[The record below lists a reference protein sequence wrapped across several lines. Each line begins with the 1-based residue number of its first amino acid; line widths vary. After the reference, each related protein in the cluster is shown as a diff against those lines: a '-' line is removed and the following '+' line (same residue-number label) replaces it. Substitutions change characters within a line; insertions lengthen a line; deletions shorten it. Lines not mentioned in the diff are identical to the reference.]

1 MCAITDGNGWYDT
14 KQTKWRQPK
23 SCVIDY
29 FDRVIIQRQ
38 RGAVG
43 EIYTNNTLHYAS
55 ACTEAHC
62 GAAALRRPQTRS
74 ENKTSVSGAVAT
86 GFDKRGYCA
95 NAGSGSTQ
103 FCICNHTI
111 DGCLRESQLNFKR
124 ARNICKRSASTR
136 VDGTP
141 AWQRQRE
148 RWPDPWNEFNP
159 HGWWAR
165 MEIANV
171 WTLNTFLR
179 DVNYSIRKIILFL
192 G

>member
-1 MCAITDGNGWYDT
+1 MPPPA
-14 KQTKWRQPK
+14 PMP
-23 SCVIDY
+23 
-29 FDRVIIQRQ
+29 
-38 RGAVG
+38 
-43 EIYTNNTLHYAS
+43 
-55 ACTEAHC
+55 
-62 GAAALRRPQTRS
+62 ALRRPQTRS

-111 DGCLRESQLNFKR
+111 DGCLRESQLNCKR

-159 HGWWAR
+159 RGWWAR
-165 MEIANV
+165 MEI
-171 WTLNTFLR
+171 WRLNFKHVLERRELQHSKDHFIFGINNHCKLYNKKGFAQCLKDSAVSKQLSGTVLCGKALL
-179 DVNYSIRKIILFL
+179 DLK
-192 G
+192 